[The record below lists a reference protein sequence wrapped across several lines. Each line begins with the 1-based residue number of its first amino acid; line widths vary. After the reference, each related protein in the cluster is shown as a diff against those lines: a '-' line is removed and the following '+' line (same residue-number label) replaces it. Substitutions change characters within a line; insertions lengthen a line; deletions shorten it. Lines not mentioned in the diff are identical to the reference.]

1 MPGYD
6 TDPYQWTHG
15 RFYVV
20 VVFNNSRKS
29 LIEKIQTAS
38 LYLIRIF
45 ITIFCLKSA
54 GDSPTNTP
62 IREEGGATVCV
73 GVCRSVVTLLWF
85 FSQLQVTCPA
95 A

>member
-45 ITIFCLKSA
+45 IT
-54 GDSPTNTP
+54 
-62 IREEGGATVCV
+62 TV
-73 GVCRSVVTLLWF
+73 SV
-85 FSQLQVTCPA
+85 
-95 A
+95 